1 MRVVAGAYK
10 GRLLSAPPGTDTRP
24 TSDRVRESLFQI
36 LGPLEGLRAL
46 DLYAGSGALG
56 IEALSRGA
64 ASAEFVEED
73 PRAAAAIRANLEAI
87 GVEARV
93 HRRDA
98 IGYLRAGASEF
109 DLVFC
114 DPPYACA
121 SRLGP
126 ELSRL
131 LPPEPLIVTESDK
144 RAPLLLDLPLVDER
158 AYGSTRIA
166 FYRGGG

>member
-1 MRVVAGAYK
+1 VRVIAGAFK
-10 GRLLSAPPGTDTRP
+10 GRRLDAPPGTNTRP

-36 LGPLEGLRAL
+36 LGPLDGLKAL
-46 DLYAGSGALG
+46 DLYAGSGSLG

-73 PRAAAAIRANLEAI
+73 PRAAEVIRANLDAI
-87 GVEARV
+87 GITAQV

-98 IGYLRAGASEF
+98 LAYLRAQPGPF

-114 DPPYACA
+114 DPPYAL
-121 SRLGP
+121 SERLGP

-131 LPPEPLIVTESDK
+131 LPQSPLIVTESDK
-144 RAPLLLDLPLVDER
+144 RSPLLLDLPLADER
-158 AYGSTRIA
+158 TYGTTRIA
-166 FYRGGG
+166 IHRGRG